1 MDESAISVRY
11 AKAIFSLANEKDFL
25 ADLKNDMDLIA
36 DVCNHSVEFNLL
48 LKSPVVATSKKISI
62 IRQIFK
68 GKIHE
73 ITMNFLE
80 LVTRKK
86 REIYIPSMSR
96 NTLALIRKEK
106 NIKTAVLTTAK
117 PLDEKLLQKAKKIF
131 EDELKTEVEL
141 SARESPHIIGGLIL
155 RIDDK
160 QYDASIAT
168 QLKKIKQEMMKS

>member
-1 MDESAISVRY
+1 MDESAITVRY
-11 AKAIFSLANEKDFL
+11 AKAIFSLANEKNLL

-36 DVCNHSVEFNLL
+36 SVCNHSVEFNLL
-48 LKSPVVATSKKISI
+48 LKSPVVTTSQKISI

-73 ITMNFLE
+73 ITMNFLV
-80 LVTRKK
+80 LVTNKK
-86 REIYIPSMSR
+86 REIYIPSMCR

-117 PLDEKLLQKAKKIF
+117 PVEEKLLQKAKKIF

-160 QYDASIAT
+160 QYDASVAT
-168 QLKKIKQEMMKS
+168 QLKKLKQEMMKS